1 MPAVAGP
8 TAAAAEVQQRK
19 LDRTASG
26 TGPGGLSNAG
36 LGGWDGRRVVH
47 PGRSTRHLPAGTTV
61 LEAARALG
69 VDLDSVCGARGICG
83 RCQVEIGARPGV
95 QADPARL
102 SAPSTT
108 ELGYTGRRPFPDGRR
123 LGCAARILDDVV
135 IDVPESSQV
144 HRQVVRKDAGRLE
157 VPVDPVLALHYV
169 EVDEPTM
176 VDAIGELQRLRAAL
190 AKEWQLTGLEVD
202 HSVLADLQP
211 ALERGKRGVTVA
223 VRAGH
228 DVVAVWPGLRDRAYG
243 VAFDVGPPRSPATCA
258 TCSPVRCSPRPA
270 G

>member
-1 MPAVAGP
+1 MPGSAPG
-8 TAAAAEVQQRK
+8 TADVSFTPA
-19 LDRTASG
+19 
-26 TGPGGLSNAG
+26 
-36 LGGWDGRRVVH
+36 GRR
-47 PGRSTRHLPAGTTV
+47 GTFAAGTTV

-83 RCQVEIGARPGV
+83 RCQVEVGARPGV

-123 LGCAARILDDVV
+123 LGCAAQILDDVV

-176 VDAIGELQRLRAAL
+176 VDAIGDLQRLRAAL

-202 HSVLADLQP
+202 HSVLTDLQP

-223 VRAGH
+223 VRVGSGRGGGLAGPARPGVRRGVRRRLH
-228 DVVAVWPGLRDRAYG
+228 HARRPPVRPVLRRGARLGRPDEPADQLRRGPDEPGLLRDDESRW
-243 VAFDVGPPRSPATCA
+243 
-258 TCSPVRCSPRPA
+258 
-270 G
+270 